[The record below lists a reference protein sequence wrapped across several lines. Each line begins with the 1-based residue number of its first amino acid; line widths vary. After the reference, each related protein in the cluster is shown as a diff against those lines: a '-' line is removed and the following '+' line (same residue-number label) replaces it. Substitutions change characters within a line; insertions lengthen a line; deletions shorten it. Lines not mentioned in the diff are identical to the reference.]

1 MAAFATLSQQLG
13 VVFGQPSVQ
22 QPAWRGVAVDIRPVR
37 RVVTGHDV
45 QGRAV
50 VVMDGLAASV
60 LNRPSRPG
68 VALTNLWAT
77 SDTPETRADRDPVDG
92 PVVLSP
98 PPGGTVFRIVQ
109 FDPED
114 PGALARADGTAAFAD
129 LGAAGNVVASQRH
142 PYMHRTDTVD
152 YAVVLQG
159 SITMLLDDEDVEL
172 SVGDVVIQNG
182 TNHAWSNRGATP
194 CLIAFV
200 LMDAGGDPGQG

>member
-1 MAAFATLSQQLG
+1 
-13 VVFGQPSVQ
+13 
-22 QPAWRGVAVDIRPVR
+22 VDIQPVR
-37 RVVTGHDV
+37 RVVTGHDA

-50 VVMDGLAASV
+50 VVMDGPAASV

-77 SDTPETRADRDPVDG
+77 SDTPATRTDHDPVDA
-92 PVVLSP
+92 PVVLPP

-114 PGALARADGTAAFAD
+114 PEALARADGTAAFAD
-129 LGAAGNVVASQRH
+129 LGAAGNAVASRRH

-172 SVGDVVIQNG
+172 SAGDVVIQNG
-182 TNHAWSNRGATP
+182 TNHAWANRGQVP

-200 LMDAGGDPGQG
+200 LIDTGGDPAR

>member
-1 MAAFATLSQQLG
+1 
-13 VVFGQPSVQ
+13 
-22 QPAWRGVAVDIRPVR
+22 VDIRPIR

-50 VVMDGLAASV
+50 VVMDGLASSV

-77 SDTPETRADRDPVDG
+77 SDTPTNQADHDPGDR

-98 PPGGTVFRIVQ
+98 PPGGTVFRIAQ

-114 PGALARADGTAAFAD
+114 PEALGRADGAAAFAD
-129 LGAAGNVVASQRH
+129 LGAAGNAVASQRH

-172 SVGDVVIQNG
+172 TTGDVVIQNG
-182 TNHAWSNRGATP
+182 TNHAWANRGATP

-200 LMDAGGDPGQG
+200 LIDAGGDPGQG

>member
-1 MAAFATLSQQLG
+1 
-13 VVFGQPSVQ
+13 
-22 QPAWRGVAVDIRPVR
+22 VDIRPVR
-37 RVVTGHDV
+37 RVVTGHDA

-50 VVMDGLAASV
+50 VMMDGLAASV
-60 LNRPSRPG
+60 LNRPSRPD

-77 SDTPETRADRDPVDG
+77 
-92 PVVLSP
+92 VVLPP

-114 PGALARADGTAAFAD
+114 PEALARADGTAAFAD

-142 PYMHRTDTVD
+142 PYMHRTETVD

-172 SVGDVVIQNG
+172 TVGDVIIQNG
-182 TNHAWSNRGATP
+182 TNHAWANRGTAP

-200 LMDAGGDPGQG
+200 LIDATGDPGRG

>member
-1 MAAFATLSQQLG
+1 
-13 VVFGQPSVQ
+13 
-22 QPAWRGVAVDIRPVR
+22 VDIQPVR
-37 RVVTGHDV
+37 RVVTGHDA

-50 VVMDGLAASV
+50 VVMDGPAASV

-77 SDTPETRADRDPVDG
+77 RDTPATRTDHDPVDG
-92 PVVLSP
+92 PVVLPP

-114 PGALARADGTAAFAD
+114 PEALARADGTAAFAD
-129 LGAAGNVVASQRH
+129 LGAAGNAVASRRH

-172 SVGDVVIQNG
+172 SAGDVVIQNG
-182 TNHAWSNRGATP
+182 TNHAWANRGQAP

-200 LMDAGGDPGQG
+200 LIDAGGEPAR

>member
-1 MAAFATLSQQLG
+1 M
-13 VVFGQPSVQ
+13 
-22 QPAWRGVAVDIRPVR
+22 DIRPVR
-37 RVVTGHDV
+37 RVVTGHDAR
-45 QGRAV
+45 GRAV

-129 LGAAGNVVASQRH
+129 LGAAGNAVASQRH

-182 TNHAWSNRGATP
+182 TNHAWANRGTAP

-200 LMDAGGDPGQG
+200 LIDATGDPGRG

>member
-1 MAAFATLSQQLG
+1 M
-13 VVFGQPSVQ
+13 
-22 QPAWRGVAVDIRPVR
+22 DNRPVR
-37 RVVTGHDV
+37 RVVTGHDA

-50 VVMDGLAASV
+50 VVMDGPAASV

-77 SDTPETRADRDPVDG
+77 DNPPTTRTDHDPVDR
-92 PVVLSP
+92 PVVLP
-98 PPGGTVFRIVQ
+98 PPRGGTVFRIVQ

-114 PGALARADGTAAFAD
+114 RQALARADGAAAFAD
-129 LGAAGNVVASQRH
+129 LGAADNAVASPRH

-152 YAVVLQG
+152 YAVVLHG

-172 SVGDVVIQNG
+172 RAGDVVIQNG
-182 TNHAWSNRGATP
+182 TNHAWSNRGPTP

-200 LMDAGGDPGQG
+200 LIDATDDP

>member
-1 MAAFATLSQQLG
+1 M
-13 VVFGQPSVQ
+13 
-22 QPAWRGVAVDIRPVR
+22 DIRPVR
-37 RVVTGHDV
+37 RVVTGHDAW
-45 QGRAV
+45 GRAV
-50 VVMDGLAASV
+50 VVMDALAASV

-77 SDTPETRADRDPVDG
+77 SETPAARTDDDPVDR

-98 PPGGTVFRIVQ
+98 PPGGTVFRVVQ

-114 PGALARADGTAAFAD
+114 PEVLARADGAAAFAD
-129 LGAAGNVVASQRH
+129 LGAAAHAVASRRH

-182 TNHAWSNRGATP
+182 TNHAWSNRGTTP

-200 LMDAGGDPGQG
+200 LIAAGDDPGRG

>member
-1 MAAFATLSQQLG
+1 M
-13 VVFGQPSVQ
+13 
-22 QPAWRGVAVDIRPVR
+22 DIRPVR
-37 RVVTGHDV
+37 RVVTGHDA

-50 VVMDGLAASV
+50 VVMDGPAASV

-77 SDTPETRADRDPVDG
+77 SYTPTTRADHDPVDR
-92 PVVLSP
+92 PVVLP
-98 PPGGTVFRIVQ
+98 PPRGGTVFRIVQ

-114 PGALARADGTAAFAD
+114 RQALARADGTAAFAD
-129 LGAAGNVVASQRH
+129 LGAAGNAVASQRH

-159 SITMLLDDEDVEL
+159 SITMLLDDTDVEL
-172 SVGDVVIQNG
+172 STGDVVIQNG
-182 TNHAWSNRGATP
+182 TNHAWSNRGQAP

-200 LMDAGGDPGQG
+200 LVDAADDP

>member
-1 MAAFATLSQQLG
+1 
-13 VVFGQPSVQ
+13 
-22 QPAWRGVAVDIRPVR
+22 
-37 RVVTGHDV
+37 
-45 QGRAV
+45 
-50 VVMDGLAASV
+50 MDGLAGSV

-77 SDTPETRADRDPVDG
+77 SETPTTRTDHDPVDR
-92 PVVLSP
+92 PVVLPP

-114 PGALARADGTAAFAD
+114 PGALARADGAAAFAD
-129 LGAAGNVVASQRH
+129 LGAAGQAVASRRH

-182 TNHAWSNRGATP
+182 TNHAWSNRATTP

-200 LMDAGGDPGQG
+200 LIDADGAPGRG